1 MSCRGCEVRRPC
13 LAYALANDERFG
25 VFGGLSERERREL
38 QLQRR
43 RDVRGGAVA

>member
-1 MSCRGCEVRRPC
+1 
-13 LAYALANDERFG
+13 